1 MVFNMDTEYFAQRIQ
16 CTRDDKEDCLYTVRQ
31 LLELAFEARQNGI
44 LALEG
49 MISDHIRYPDPFL
62 QKAVQ
67 LTLEIANA
75 DKIRKVLYN
84 LIISTKNAGNH
95 HFLKNVLITEAMLA
109 ISRSE
114 DLDYLFA
121 HLLPSYF
128 GLDYAPRVEEMYRSY
143 KQSLVKKAR
152 IPEGLL
158 SGKQ

>member
-1 MVFNMDTEYFAQRIQ
+1 MNTEYFAQRIQ

-49 MISDHIRYPDPFL
+49 MIADQIRYPDPFL
-62 QKAVQ
+62 RKAVG
-67 LTLEIANA
+67 LTLEIANP
-75 DKIRKVLYN
+75 DKIRKVLCN
-84 LIISTKNAGNH
+84 LIVSTKNTGNH

-109 ISRSE
+109 ISGRE

-128 GLDYAPRVEEMYRSY
+128 GIDYAPRVEELYRNY
-143 KQSLVKKAR
+143 KKSLVKKTTLPA
-152 IPEGLL
+152 GLL
-158 SGKQ
+158 SGKKL